1 LISFFRIS
9 FFKKNV
15 ENRKKRNI
23 LKFHFRDISGFLSK
37 KKGFFEVRFFGLI
50 SYSSSRSNAP
60 AMGRSRDKD
69 FFFNYFC
76 TTN

>member
-1 LISFFRIS
+1 
-9 FFKKNV
+9 
-15 ENRKKRNI
+15 

-69 FFFNYFC
+69 FFLKLFLYDELKQLEEQKTHKF
-76 TTN
+76 